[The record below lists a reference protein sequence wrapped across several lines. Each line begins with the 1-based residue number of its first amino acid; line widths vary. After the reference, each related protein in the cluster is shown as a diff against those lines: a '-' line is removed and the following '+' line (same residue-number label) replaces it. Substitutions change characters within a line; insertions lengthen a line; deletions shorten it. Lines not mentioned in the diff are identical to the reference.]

1 MDITL
6 LKQQVVVLQQELR
19 DMQQEINQV
28 LGDMS
33 QAIDMLMR
41 TNQKALHAL
50 QYQIDEINKKV
61 TDSGL
66 SSVPDV
72 PNTSS
77 NREGKEI

>member
-1 MDITL
+1 MELTL

-50 QYQIDEINKKV
+50 QYQIDEINKRV

>member
-1 MDITL
+1 
-6 LKQQVVVLQQELR
+6 
-19 DMQQEINQV
+19 MQQEINQV

-50 QYQIDEINKKV
+50 QYQIDEINKRV